1 MEQKIEAIISQ
12 NLVELRK
19 SRNLKQSE
27 LSEAVGYSDKTISR
41 WENGTSTP
49 DIATLVNLAKFY
61 GISVEDIIT
70 EGAINKATEEAKKQD
85 KERAANDAAMIVL
98 GAITVWLLA
107 AVIYVGLVMAQGMYV
122 WEVFLWAVPLS
133 SIMAYLT
140 TRKRYKSHKWM
151 NFLLLSFTIIGL
163 AVAAYFQFIYW
174 NFWPVFILIIP
185 LEAMSAVSIFFRKHT
200 DDKKKKRKNKNV
212 TSATDG
218 DTYKVTE
225 SSDATGADTTTEK

>member
-70 EGAINKATEEAKKQD
+70 EGAINKATEEAK
-85 KERAANDAAMIVL
+85 
-98 GAITVWLLA
+98 
-107 AVIYVGLVMAQGMYV
+107 
-122 WEVFLWAVPLS
+122 
-133 SIMAYLT
+133 
-140 TRKRYKSHKWM
+140 H
-151 NFLLLSFTIIGL
+151 
-163 AVAAYFQFIYW
+163 
-174 NFWPVFILIIP
+174 
-185 LEAMSAVSIFFRKHT
+185 
-200 DDKKKKRKNKNV
+200 
-212 TSATDG
+212 
-218 DTYKVTE
+218 
-225 SSDATGADTTTEK
+225 